1 MSNDND
7 KELNDY
13 LQGNSELSQRYQRDK
28 GSGPPTYL
36 DKLILDAAK
45 NEIKPHHMPR
55 WTVPLSIAAV
65 MVIGVSIVFNI
76 YREQGQPLMTVPE
89 STVATMARD
98 VLKEQSEMENR
109 QQTARP
115 SAPVEPGRGN
125 SEVDRKI
132 PSLSMELA
140 DEAAPARKR
149 MIWKKQEKKTQADD
163 SQDKEDSDVA
173 MMGATNTYN
182 YEEESGQSAKQPAMS
197 ADLALDPAPAP
208 VLVAEVDQVSAD
220 IELPFKAMGN
230 EPGWSLTI
238 SKDQIELETS
248 YGQEKLITSTPEAIT
263 TEAGSRYQVSAE
275 GQALEITIRDS
286 LCRDSMSGMPYPRTV
301 KIIMSDKTLS
311 GCGGQPV
318 SLLMGDEW
326 IVENIG
332 NKGII
337 DFSRVTINFS
347 EDGRIHGLAGCN
359 QYSGSY
365 QLSGE
370 LLSVGLLIST
380 RRVCPEAL
388 MNQEAFFLELLQL
401 ATGFDFDEH
410 GALIIK
416 TKEDR
421 TILARR

>member
-13 LQGNSELSQRYQRDK
+13 LQGNSELSQRYQPDK
-28 GSGPPTYL
+28 GSGPPAHL

-45 NEIKPHHMPR
+45 NEIKPPHMPR

-65 MVIGVSIVFNI
+65 MVIGVGIVFNI
-76 YREQGQPLMTVPE
+76 YREQGQPLMTAPE
-89 STVATMARD
+89 STVATKARD
-98 VLKEQSEMENR
+98 VLKEQGEMENR
-109 QQTARP
+109 QQIARP
-115 SAPVEPGRGN
+115 SAPAEPGRGTSAIN
-125 SEVDRKI
+125 RAL
-132 PSLSMELA
+132 PSLNMELA
-140 DEAAPARKR
+140 DQAAPGRKR
-149 MIWKKQEKKTQADD
+149 MIWEKQEKKTQTDD
-163 SQDKEDSDVA
+163 SQDKQDTDVA
-173 MMGATNTYN
+173 MLGATDTYN
-182 YEEESGQSAKQPAMS
+182 YDEKTVRSEKQPAMS
-197 ADLALDPAPAP
+197 ADLALDPALAP
-208 VLVAEVDQVSAD
+208 VSVAEADQVTAD

-238 SKDQIELETS
+238 SEDQIELVTS
-248 YGQEKLITSTPEAIT
+248 YGQEKLVTSTPEVIT
-263 TEAGSRYQVSAE
+263 TEAGSRYLLSAE

-286 LCRDSMSGMPYPRTV
+286 RCRDSMSGMPYPRTV
-301 KIIMSDKTLS
+301 KVIMSDKTLS
-311 GCGGQPV
+311 GCGGQSV
-318 SLLMGDEW
+318 SLLLGDEW
-326 IVENIG
+326 IVEDIG

-365 QLSGE
+365 QISGE

-380 RRVCPEAL
+380 RRACPEAL

-416 TKEDR
+416 TKEGK
-421 TILARR
+421 TILIRR

>member
-7 KELNDY
+7 KEMNDY

-28 GSGPPTYL
+28 GSGPPVHL
-36 DKLILDAAK
+36 DNLILDAAK
-45 NEIKPHHMPR
+45 NEIKPRHMPR

-76 YREQGQPLMTVPE
+76 YREQGQPLMTAPE
-89 STVATMARD
+89 STVATKARD
-98 VLKEQSEMENR
+98 VLKEQGEMENR
-109 QQTARP
+109 QQNARP
-115 SAPVEPGRGN
+115 SAPAEPGRGI
-125 SEVDRKI
+125 SEMDRVM
-132 PSLSMELA
+132 PNLTMELA
-140 DEAAPARKR
+140 DEAAPGRKR
-149 MIWKKQEKKTQADD
+149 MIWEKQEKKTLADD
-163 SQDKEDSDVA
+163 SQDKQDSDVA
-173 MMGATNTYN
+173 MMGATDSYN

-208 VLVAEVDQVSAD
+208 VSVSEVDQGTTD

-238 SKDQIELETS
+238 GEDQIELVTS
-248 YGQEKLITSTPEAIT
+248 YGQEKMITSTPEVIT
-263 TEAGSRYQVSAE
+263 TEAGSRFLVSAE
-275 GQALEITIRDS
+275 GQVLEITIRNS
-286 LCRDSMSGMPYPRTV
+286 LCRDS
-301 KIIMSDKTLS
+301 MSDKTLS

-318 SLLMGDEW
+318 SLLLGDEW
-326 IVENIG
+326 IVEDIG

-365 QLSGE
+365 QLGGE

-380 RRVCPEAL
+380 RRACPEGL

-401 ATGFDFDEH
+401 ATGFDFDEN

-416 TKEDR
+416 TKEDK

>member
-28 GSGPPTYL
+28 GSGPPAHL

-45 NEIKPHHMPR
+45 NEIQPRHMLR

-65 MVIGVSIVFNI
+65 MVIGVGIVFNI
-76 YREQGQPLMTVPE
+76 YREQGQPLMTASE
-89 STVATMARD
+89 STVSTKARD
-98 VLKEQSEMENR
+98 VLKEQGEMENR
-109 QQTARP
+109 QQTASP
-115 SAPVEPGRGN
+115 SAPAEPGRGS
-125 SEVDRKI
+125 SEVDRVM

-140 DEAAPARKR
+140 DEAAQARKR
-149 MIWKKQEKKTQADD
+149 MIWEKQENKTQADD
-163 SQDKEDSDVA
+163 SQDKQDSDVA
-173 MMGATNTYN
+173 MLGATDSYN

-197 ADLALDPAPAP
+197 ADLALDPASAP
-208 VLVAEVDQVSAD
+208 VLVAEVDQVTAD

-238 SKDQIELETS
+238 GEDQIELVTG
-248 YGQEKLITSTPEAIT
+248 YGQEKVITSTPEVIT
-263 TEAGSRYQVSAE
+263 TEAGSRYLVSAE
-275 GQALEITIRDS
+275 GQALEITIRDT

-301 KIIMSDKTLS
+301 KVIMSDKTLS

-318 SLLMGDEW
+318 SLLLGDEW
-326 IVENIG
+326 IVEDIG

-347 EDGRIHGLAGCN
+347 GDGRIHGIAGCN
-359 QYSGSY
+359 QYSGNY
-365 QLSGE
+365 LLSGE

-380 RRVCPEAL
+380 RRACPEAI

-401 ATGFDFDEH
+401 ATGFDIDEN

-416 TKEDR
+416 TKEDK

>member
-1 MSNDND
+1 MNNDND

-13 LQGNSELSQRYQRDK
+13 LQGNSELSRRYQRDK
-28 GSGPPTYL
+28 ASGPPAHL

-45 NEIKPHHMPR
+45 NEIKPRHMPR

-76 YREQGQPLMTVPE
+76 YREQGQPLMTAPK
-89 STVATMARD
+89 STVATKARD
-98 VLKEQSEMENR
+98 ILKEQSEMENR
-109 QQTARP
+109 LQTARP
-115 SAPVEPGRGN
+115 SAPAEPGRGN
-125 SEVDRKI
+125 SEMDRVM

-140 DEAAPARKR
+140 DEAAPASKH
-149 MIWKKQEKKTQADD
+149 MIWEKQEKKTLADD
-163 SQDKEDSDVA
+163 SQDKQDSDVA
-173 MMGATNTYN
+173 MKGATNTYN
-182 YEEESGQSAKQPAMS
+182 YEDESGQSVKQPAIS
-197 ADLALDPAPAP
+197 ADLALDPAPAS
-208 VLVAEVDQVSAD
+208 VSLAGVDQVTAD

-238 SKDQIELETS
+238 SEDQIELETS
-248 YGQEKLITSTPEAIT
+248 YGQEKMIMSTPEVIT
-263 TEAGSRYQVSAE
+263 TEAGSRYLLSAE

-301 KIIMSDKTLS
+301 KVIMSDKTLS
-311 GCGGQPV
+311 GCGGQPL

-380 RRVCPEAL
+380 RRACPEAL

-401 ATGFDFDEH
+401 ATGFDFDDH
-410 GALIIK
+410 DALIIK
-416 TKEDR
+416 TKEDK